1 MTAIVFRNVGI
12 PIPALFLAVAA
23 EPNHNSQ
30 QQQNQVFI
38 EGLPIR
44 EFHGIAE
51 TASVM
56 LEIRDNFYLNGEPFK
71 IISGAFHYF
80 RTVPEYWQDRI
91 EKLVNMGCN
100 TVETYI
106 PWNFHE
112 PEKGNFR
119 FDGMHDIER
128 FIHLAEKMG
137 LYIII
142 RPSPYIC
149 SEWEFGGLPAW
160 LLRDRNMRLRCS
172 YEPYLNAV
180 KEYYSVL
187 IPKLVPHQCDR
198 GGGVILV
205 QLENEYGYYGNDT
218 AYLEFLRDTLRELGV
233 TVPFVTSDGP
243 WSEPKFKSGMLNG
256 ALPTGN
262 FGSGAEW
269 QFGQM
274 RKYIG
279 ENKPL
284 MCMEF
289 WNGWFD
295 AWGEEHHTTS
305 PEKAA
310 SELDELLK
318 RGSVNFYMF
327 EGGTNFGFMSGRNGG
342 SKTGDVTSYDYD
354 APLTED
360 GQITEKYR
368 LFKEV
373 IAKYTDIH
381 EIPLTTEI
389 RRRAYGRISC
399 TGKTDLF
406 SVLDKISVPVKS
418 SYPLTMEDIG
428 QDYGYIL
435 YRTKIRDI
443 ETVSEIRLEGAADR
457 VQCYHNGEF
466 VYTAFAENMWEKF
479 EPQQKRTSGI
489 IDLLCENTGRE
500 NFGTGLENQRKGIS
514 GGVKIN
520 DHRHFG
526 FEIYPLPLDERQI
539 AALDF
544 GIGYIENTPAF
555 YRFELDI
562 DEPCDTFLDTDGFGK
577 GCAFVNGF
585 NIGRFWEI
593 GPQKRLYI
601 PAPLL
606 QIGKNTIVIFETEG
620 KAADS
625 IFLAGEHRLF

>member
-1 MTAIVFRNVGI
+1 MF
-12 PIPALFLAVAA
+12 
-23 EPNHNSQ
+23 
-30 QQQNQVFI
+30 
-38 EGLPIR
+38 
-44 EFHGIAE
+44 
-51 TASVM
+51 
-56 LEIRDNFYLNGEPFK
+56 EIKDNFYLNGKPFK

-80 RTVPEYWQDRI
+80 RTVPEYWQDRL

-112 PEKGNFR
+112 PEKGRFL
-119 FDGMHDIER
+119 FDGMHDVTR
-128 FIHLAEKMG
+128 FIELAEKLG

-160 LLRDRNMRLRCS
+160 LLKDRNMRLRCS

-187 IPKLVPHQCDR
+187 IPKLVPHQIGQ
-198 GGGVILV
+198 GGGIILM

-243 WSEPKFKSGMLNG
+243 WREALFKSGIVEG

-262 FGSGAEW
+262 FGSAAEW
-269 QFGQM
+269 QFAQM
-274 RKYIG
+274 RKFIG

-295 AWGEEHHTTS
+295 AWGEEHHTTA

-310 SELDELLK
+310 AELDELLK

-327 EGGTNFGFMSGRNGG
+327 EGGTNFGFMSGRNSGN
-342 SKTGDVTSYDYD
+342 KTADVTSYDYD

-360 GQITEKYR
+360 GRLTPKYE
-368 LFKEV
+368 LFRQTIARYAEV
-373 IAKYTDIH
+373 R

-389 RRRAYGRISC
+389 KRREYGEVKC
-399 TGKTDLF
+399 TAKADLF
-406 SVLDKISVPVKS
+406 SVLPDLSAAVKS
-418 SYPLTMEDIG
+418 PHPLTMEDIG
-428 QDYGYIL
+428 QNYGYIL
-435 YRTKIRDI
+435 YRTKLRDG
-443 ETVSEIRLEGAADR
+443 EAVTEIRLEGAGDR
-457 VQCYHNGEF
+457 VQCYLNGGL
-466 VYTAFAENMWEKF
+466 VYTAFAENIGEKA
-479 EPQQKRTSGI
+479 ELGGDI
-489 IDLLCENTGRE
+489 IGGTLDLLCENIGRE

-514 GGVKIN
+514 GGVKVN
-520 DHRHFG
+520 DHRQFG
-526 FEIYPLPLDERQI
+526 FEIFPLPLDEKQI
-539 AALDF
+539 SAVDF
-544 GIGYIENTPAF
+544 SRGYSENAPAF
-555 YRFELDI
+555 YRFELNI
-562 DEPCDTFLDTDGFGK
+562 DEPCDTYLDAAGFGK

-593 GPQKRLYI
+593 GPQRRLYI

-606 QIGKNTIVIFETEG
+606 KTGENTIVIFETEG
-620 KAADS
+620 KSADS
-625 IFLAGEHRLF
+625 IFLAGNHSLA

>member
-1 MTAIVFRNVGI
+1 
-12 PIPALFLAVAA
+12 
-23 EPNHNSQ
+23 
-30 QQQNQVFI
+30 
-38 EGLPIR
+38 
-44 EFHGIAE
+44 
-51 TASVM
+51 M

-106 PWNFHE
+106 PRNFHE

-128 FIHLAEKMG
+128 FIHLAEKLG

-435 YRTKIRDI
+435 YRMKIRDI

>member
-1 MTAIVFRNVGI
+1 MF
-12 PIPALFLAVAA
+12 
-23 EPNHNSQ
+23 
-30 QQQNQVFI
+30 
-38 EGLPIR
+38 
-44 EFHGIAE
+44 
-51 TASVM
+51 
-56 LEIRDNFYLNGEPFK
+56 EIKDKFYLNGKPFK

-80 RTVPEYWQDRI
+80 RTVPEYWQDRL

-112 PEKGNFR
+112 PNRGQFIWEGMRDIFR
-119 FDGMHDIER
+119 FIETAQE
-128 FIHLAEKMG
+128 LG

-180 KEYYSVL
+180 KNYYSEL
-187 IPKLVPHQCDR
+187 IPKLVPYQIDR
-198 GGGVILV
+198 GGNIILM
-205 QLENEYGYYGNDT
+205 QIENEYGYYGNDK
-218 AYLEFLRDTLRELGV
+218 AYLEFLRDTMRELGI

-243 WSEPKFKSGMLNG
+243 WSEPIYKSGMVDG

-269 QFGQM
+269 QFSQM
-274 RKYIG
+274 KKFIG
-279 ENKPL
+279 DDKPL

-295 AWGEEHHTTS
+295 AWGDEHHTTS

-310 SELDELLK
+310 AELDELLK

-435 YRTKIRDI
+435 YRTKIRDV

>member
-1 MTAIVFRNVGI
+1 
-12 PIPALFLAVAA
+12 
-23 EPNHNSQ
+23 
-30 QQQNQVFI
+30 
-38 EGLPIR
+38 
-44 EFHGIAE
+44 
-51 TASVM
+51 M

-187 IPKLVPHQCDR
+187 TPKLVPHQCDR

>member
-1 MTAIVFRNVGI
+1 
-12 PIPALFLAVAA
+12 
-23 EPNHNSQ
+23 
-30 QQQNQVFI
+30 
-38 EGLPIR
+38 
-44 EFHGIAE
+44 
-51 TASVM
+51 M

-406 SVLDKISVPVKS
+406 SVLDKISVLVKS

-435 YRTKIRDI
+435 YRTKIRDV

-526 FEIYPLPLDERQI
+526 FEIYPLPLDERQL

>member
-1 MTAIVFRNVGI
+1 
-12 PIPALFLAVAA
+12 
-23 EPNHNSQ
+23 
-30 QQQNQVFI
+30 
-38 EGLPIR
+38 
-44 EFHGIAE
+44 
-51 TASVM
+51 M

-128 FIHLAEKMG
+128 FIHLAEKLG

-243 WSEPKFKSGMLNG
+243 WSEPIFKSGMLNG

-406 SVLDKISVPVKS
+406 SVLDKISVSVKS

-435 YRTKIRDI
+435 YRTKIRDV

>member
-1 MTAIVFRNVGI
+1 MF
-12 PIPALFLAVAA
+12 
-23 EPNHNSQ
+23 
-30 QQQNQVFI
+30 
-38 EGLPIR
+38 
-44 EFHGIAE
+44 
-51 TASVM
+51 
-56 LEIRDNFYLNGEPFK
+56 EIRDNFYLNGEPFK

-142 RPSPYIC
+142 RPSPYVC

>member
-1 MTAIVFRNVGI
+1 
-12 PIPALFLAVAA
+12 
-23 EPNHNSQ
+23 
-30 QQQNQVFI
+30 
-38 EGLPIR
+38 
-44 EFHGIAE
+44 
-51 TASVM
+51 M

-128 FIHLAEKMG
+128 FIHLAEKLG

-243 WSEPKFKSGMLNG
+243 WSEPIFKSGMLNG

-625 IFLAGEHRLF
+625 IFLAGEHRLFGDAHSVRHTDFPTHEIVPF

>member
-1 MTAIVFRNVGI
+1 
-12 PIPALFLAVAA
+12 
-23 EPNHNSQ
+23 
-30 QQQNQVFI
+30 
-38 EGLPIR
+38 
-44 EFHGIAE
+44 
-51 TASVM
+51 M

-243 WSEPKFKSGMLNG
+243 WSEPIFKSGMLNG

-295 AWGEEHHTTS
+295 AWGEEHHTNS

-435 YRTKIRDI
+435 YRTKIRDV

-562 DEPCDTFLDTDGFGK
+562 DELCDTFLDTDGFGK

>member
-1 MTAIVFRNVGI
+1 
-12 PIPALFLAVAA
+12 
-23 EPNHNSQ
+23 
-30 QQQNQVFI
+30 
-38 EGLPIR
+38 
-44 EFHGIAE
+44 
-51 TASVM
+51 M

-160 LLRDRNMRLRCS
+160 LLRDRNMPLRCS

>member
-1 MTAIVFRNVGI
+1 
-12 PIPALFLAVAA
+12 
-23 EPNHNSQ
+23 
-30 QQQNQVFI
+30 
-38 EGLPIR
+38 
-44 EFHGIAE
+44 
-51 TASVM
+51 M

-435 YRTKIRDI
+435 YRTKIRDV

-457 VQCYHNGEF
+457 VQCYHNDEF

-562 DEPCDTFLDTDGFGK
+562 DELCDTFLDTDGFGK

>member
-1 MTAIVFRNVGI
+1 
-12 PIPALFLAVAA
+12 
-23 EPNHNSQ
+23 
-30 QQQNQVFI
+30 
-38 EGLPIR
+38 
-44 EFHGIAE
+44 
-51 TASVM
+51 M

-128 FIHLAEKMG
+128 FIHLAEKLG

-435 YRTKIRDI
+435 YRVKIRDI

>member
-1 MTAIVFRNVGI
+1 
-12 PIPALFLAVAA
+12 
-23 EPNHNSQ
+23 
-30 QQQNQVFI
+30 
-38 EGLPIR
+38 
-44 EFHGIAE
+44 
-51 TASVM
+51 M
-56 LEIRDNFYLNGEPFK
+56 LEIMDNFYLNGEPFK

-128 FIHLAEKMG
+128 FIHLAEKLG

-243 WSEPKFKSGMLNG
+243 WSEPIFKSGMLNG

-279 ENKPL
+279 ENKPF

>member
-1 MTAIVFRNVGI
+1 
-12 PIPALFLAVAA
+12 
-23 EPNHNSQ
+23 
-30 QQQNQVFI
+30 
-38 EGLPIR
+38 
-44 EFHGIAE
+44 
-51 TASVM
+51 M
-56 LEIRDNFYLNGEPFK
+56 LEIRDNFYLNGEAFK

-128 FIHLAEKMG
+128 FIHLAEKLG

-435 YRTKIRDI
+435 YRMKIRDI

>member
-1 MTAIVFRNVGI
+1 
-12 PIPALFLAVAA
+12 
-23 EPNHNSQ
+23 
-30 QQQNQVFI
+30 
-38 EGLPIR
+38 
-44 EFHGIAE
+44 
-51 TASVM
+51 M

-128 FIHLAEKMG
+128 FIHLAEKLG

-435 YRTKIRDI
+435 YRMKIRDI

-577 GCAFVNGF
+577 GCTFVNGF

>member
-1 MTAIVFRNVGI
+1 
-12 PIPALFLAVAA
+12 
-23 EPNHNSQ
+23 
-30 QQQNQVFI
+30 
-38 EGLPIR
+38 
-44 EFHGIAE
+44 
-51 TASVM
+51 M

-243 WSEPKFKSGMLNG
+243 WSEPIFKSGMLNG

-406 SVLDKISVPVKS
+406 FVLDKISVPVKS

-489 IDLLCENTGRE
+489 IDLLCENTGRK

-562 DEPCDTFLDTDGFGK
+562 DELCDTFLDTDGFGK

>member
-1 MTAIVFRNVGI
+1 
-12 PIPALFLAVAA
+12 
-23 EPNHNSQ
+23 
-30 QQQNQVFI
+30 
-38 EGLPIR
+38 
-44 EFHGIAE
+44 
-51 TASVM
+51 M

-128 FIHLAEKMG
+128 FIHLAEKLG

-243 WSEPKFKSGMLNG
+243 WSEPIFKSGMLNG

-406 SVLDKISVPVKS
+406 SVLGKISVPVKS

>member
-1 MTAIVFRNVGI
+1 
-12 PIPALFLAVAA
+12 
-23 EPNHNSQ
+23 
-30 QQQNQVFI
+30 
-38 EGLPIR
+38 
-44 EFHGIAE
+44 
-51 TASVM
+51 M

-128 FIHLAEKMG
+128 FIHLAEKLG

-435 YRTKIRDI
+435 YRMKIRDI

-625 IFLAGEHRLF
+625 IFLAGEHRPF

>member
-1 MTAIVFRNVGI
+1 
-12 PIPALFLAVAA
+12 
-23 EPNHNSQ
+23 
-30 QQQNQVFI
+30 
-38 EGLPIR
+38 
-44 EFHGIAE
+44 
-51 TASVM
+51 M

-295 AWGEEHHTTS
+295 AWGEEDHTTS

-466 VYTAFAENMWEKF
+466 VYTAFAENMGEKF